1 MKEAD
6 SAAIFCAPRSLSLA
20 FHELFMSIQDPF
32 SRIEFLPGGSWTEHD
47 ILNIYLRNFYLQSL
61 LVSILYS
68 LLTFLLRK
76 VL

>member
-6 SAAIFCAPRSLSLA
+6 SAAIFCAPRSHSLSLL
-20 FHELFMSIQDPF
+20 ELFMSIPDPF
-32 SRIEFLPGGSWTEHD
+32 SRIEFLPGGTWTVHD

-61 LVSILYS
+61 LVSMLYS